1 MKVSLMQV
9 STLLAEEIDV
19 SQHNVSNI
27 HNEEF
32 LIEKEKSTNQLNIDK
47 MEHLKITYQSLK
59 SSSVFSLLRNNQYAE
74 IVQKLSP

>member
-47 MEHLKITYQSLK
+47 MEHLKK
-59 SSSVFSLLRNNQYAE
+59 
-74 IVQKLSP
+74 